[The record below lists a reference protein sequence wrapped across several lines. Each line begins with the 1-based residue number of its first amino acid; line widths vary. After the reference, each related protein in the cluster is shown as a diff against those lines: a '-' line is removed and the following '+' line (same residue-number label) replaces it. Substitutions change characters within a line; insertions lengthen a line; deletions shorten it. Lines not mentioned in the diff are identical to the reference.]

1 VGNKSPNLD
10 GIPLRVG
17 LLGRSGS
24 ETINQGRTV
33 AFVYSVVEFDAAGN
47 ITVSDHTSFPTY
59 YVYVNGIL
67 RPDLTST
74 QSTVKAFVTGFDES
88 NETAWSPIP

>member
-1 VGNKSPNLD
+1 MSGAP
-10 GIPLRVG
+10 
-17 LLGRSGS
+17 GS

-33 AFVYSVVEFDAAGN
+33 PFVYAVIEFDAAGN
-47 ITVSDHTSFPTY
+47 ITVSDHATFPTY

-67 RPDLTST
+67 RRDLSST